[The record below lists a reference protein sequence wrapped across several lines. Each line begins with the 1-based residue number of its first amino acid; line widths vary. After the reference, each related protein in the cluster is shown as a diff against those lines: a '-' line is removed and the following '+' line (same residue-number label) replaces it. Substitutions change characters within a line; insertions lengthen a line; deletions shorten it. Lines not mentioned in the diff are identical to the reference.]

1 MGLSDRL
8 SNATKGVRPS
18 DGVSGGGSLIGATVR
33 RRKDAIADSSRRLK
47 VKVHNK
53 LFETIDV
60 AKLETLEPAMVST
73 KVTAA
78 INDIL
83 NEDGRLLTDS
93 DRGKLIEELK
103 NELLGLGPLE
113 PLLRDDEI
121 TDILVNGHNQV
132 YVEKRG
138 KLHATDV
145 VFQDDQHLML
155 IIDRI
160 VSRVGRRVDES
171 SPMVDARL
179 PDGSRINAIIPP
191 LALDGPALSIRRFG
205 KHRFDIGALVEKD
218 ALTWDL
224 VEFLL
229 AVVRARLNV
238 IVCGGTG
245 SGKTTMLNC
254 LSAFVPENER
264 IVTIEDS
271 AELSL
276 QQPHVVRLETRPS
289 NLEGR
294 GEVTQRDLVKNCLR
308 MRPDRIVVGEV
319 RGAEVFDMLQA
330 MSTGHDGSIATI
342 HANSPRECLGRL
354 EMMMLLSGVSIPQR
368 AMRQQIASA
377 VNIIVHVS
385 RLSDGSRK
393 VMKISEISGMEGEMI
408 MMQDLFEFVRARH
421 HRRRKN
427 QRQFSIDRHSFHLH
441 PTPRNGRLQNRIESH
456 QNGRA
461 MSPGDLLIPVAVAG
475 FVLVALRAVVH
486 APRQSPSG
494 QSHRHAPHGAPGRN
508 AGSTDISRTDRPRL
522 SGREFLSWF
531 YRLNLLQKLE
541 ENLWQAGIYARIAD
555 VLLVILL
562 MFAAGLAVGQAIW
575 GKVLI
580 SIGIGAGVAMLPIIY
595 IRVRRQ
601 RRIKAFAKQLPY
613 ALDLIKSSLEAGHTL
628 LRGLQVVVTEFADP
642 ISSEFRSAI
651 EQSRLGLPLARALEE
666 MLKRVP
672 QEDLRLLVVGVARSI
687 RSRQLAAR

>member
-1 MGLSDRL
+1 MGLTDRL
-8 SNATKGVRPS
+8 SNTSKGTRPQDS
-18 DGVSGGGSLIGATVR
+18 TSAGGSLIGATVR

-60 AKLETLEPAMVST
+60 SKLETLEPAMVST

-78 INDIL
+78 INEIL
-83 NEDGRLLTDS
+83 NEDGRLLTDI
-93 DRGKLIEELK
+93 DGGRLIEELK

-121 TDILVNGHNQV
+121 TDILVNGHDQV
-132 YVEKRG
+132 YVEKHG
-138 KLHATDV
+138 KLHVTDV

-205 KHRFDIGALVEKD
+205 KHRFDIGALVEKE

-224 VEFLL
+224 VEFML

-289 NLEGR
+289 NR

-330 MSTGHDGSIATI
+330 VSTGHDGSIATI
-342 HANSPRECLGRL
+342 LANSPRECLGRL

-408 MMQDLFEFVRARH
+408 MMQDLFEFARADTTATGKINGSFRSTGI
-421 HRRRKN
+421 R
-427 QRQFSIDRHSFHLH
+427 SIY
-441 PTPRNGRLQNRIESH
+441 NNRLETAGYKTES
-456 QNGRA
+456 
-461 MSPGDLLIPVAVAG
+461 
-475 FVLVALRAVVH
+475 
-486 APRQSPSG
+486 
-494 QSHRHAPHGAPGRN
+494 
-508 AGSTDISRTDRPRL
+508 
-522 SGREFLSWF
+522 
-531 YRLNLLQKLE
+531 
-541 ENLWQAGIYARIAD
+541 
-555 VLLVILL
+555 
-562 MFAAGLAVGQAIW
+562 
-575 GKVLI
+575 KV
-580 SIGIGAGVAMLPIIY
+580 
-595 IRVRRQ
+595 
-601 RRIKAFAKQLPY
+601 IKA
-613 ALDLIKSSLEAGHTL
+613 
-628 LRGLQVVVTEFADP
+628 
-642 ISSEFRSAI
+642 
-651 EQSRLGLPLARALEE
+651 
-666 MLKRVP
+666 
-672 QEDLRLLVVGVARSI
+672 
-687 RSRQLAAR
+687 AAR